1 MFSKFFINRPRFAVV
16 ISLILCLAGA
26 ISLKNLPIALYPE
39 ITPPEVMVRATYP
52 GASAEVI
59 AKTVGI
65 PIESQVNGVEDML
78 YMSSDSADG
87 SYSLTVT
94 FKTGVDPDIAQV
106 KVQNRVSQATALLP
120 TEVTRQGISVFRRS
134 SNILG
139 LVSFTSKDGSLS
151 SLDISDYLNNNVQK
165 NISRVNG
172 VGEARVFGA
181 TKSMRVWLDSDKMA
195 ALDISI
201 ADVKNAITSQN
212 YQPSLGKIGAMPND
226 GTVLTVYALQTDGR
240 LNKAED
246 FQNIIVRTDNQ
257 GGLVRLS
264 DIAKVEEGQE
274 TYSFDASFDGKTSIP
289 MMINLSS
296 GANALDTIE
305 AVRAELKR
313 MEQFFPE
320 GLEYEFS
327 VDTTDFINAS
337 VEEVIFTLLMTFVL
351 VVIVCY
357 VFLQDWRATL
367 VPAATIPV
375 SLLGTF
381 AVMMA
386 LGYSI
391 NMFTLFALVLAIG
404 LVVDDAICVVE
415 RVIVLMN
422 RDKMPAKL
430 ASEQAMDELSSALIA
445 TTLVLLA
452 IFIPITFMGGITGK
466 IYTQFAV
473 TISVAVCFSTLN
485 ALSLSPAICA
495 TMLKPI
501 KETNIWVLRW
511 FNMIVQRGSRGY
523 RSVVRKLARKFIIAL
538 LFGGFVALDFALLQ
552 VMPTSFIPV
561 EDQGIVMV
569 DVQLPEGATSART
582 HQVMDQVIADIRA
595 TPGVKHA
602 TSVMGFS
609 LLGGTG
615 ENTGIVFVGLEP
627 WDQRKSK
634 DRLQSNIARK
644 FNQQFASI
652 ADATVR
658 AIEMPSIPG
667 LGTSGGLDLRIQSLD
682 NLDYQKLANVA
693 SGMGYQMMSD
703 PTMQIAY
710 STFKADTPNI
720 YLDVNRQ
727 KAEAM
732 KVPVSSIFSILE
744 NYLGSSY
751 VGDVNFGTQI
761 NKVIFQSDSKYRM
774 TPENINKMYVTS
786 ATGELVPLMA
796 LVDQKYILSPRQITR
811 YNQYPA
817 ATVMGTP
824 NAKSSSG
831 QAMEQT
837 EQILKNLPPGYAYE
851 WTGMSYQ
858 EKQNKGQ
865 INTLIA
871 LAVIFAYL
879 FLVAQY
885 ESWTIPVPV
894 LMSVVAAV
902 GGGLFGL
909 WISGQSLSIYAQL
922 GLVLL
927 VGLAAKNAILIV
939 EFAKDE
945 HQTGASVYKSAM
957 DGLIQRFRPVL
968 MTAFTFILG
977 MLPMVVATG
986 AGAASRRAL
995 GVPVFYGMLIGTL
1008 AGLVLIPLFYMLVQS
1023 QVERFAR
1030 YRARKRGQMVTPP
1043 HPDESKIR

>member
-1 MFSKFFINRPRFAVV
+1 MFAKFFINRPRFAIV

-26 ISLKNLPIALYPE
+26 IALKNLPVALYPD
-39 ITPPEVMVRATYP
+39 ITPPEVMVRASYP

-65 PIESQVNGVEDML
+65 PLESAVNGVEDML
-78 YMSSDSADG
+78 YMTSDSADG

-94 FKTGVDPDIAQV
+94 FKSGTNPDIAQV

-120 TEVTRQGISVFRRS
+120 SEVTRRGISVIRRS

-139 LVSFTSKDGSLS
+139 IISFSSDEGVLS
-151 SLDISDYLNNNVQK
+151 TLEISDYLNNNVQK

-181 TKSMRVWLDSDKMA
+181 AKSMRVWLDPDKMA
-195 ALDISI
+195 ALNIS
-201 ADVKNAITSQN
+201 ATDVKNAIASQN
-212 YQPSLGKIGAMPND
+212 YQPSLGKIGARPND
-226 GTVLTVYALQTDGR
+226 GSVLTIYALQTDGR
-240 LNKAED
+240 LNNAND
-246 FQNIIVRTDNQ
+246 FKNIIVRTDDQ
-257 GGLVRLS
+257 GGLVHLS
-264 DIAKVEEGQE
+264 EIAKVEEGQE
-274 TYSFDASFDGKTSIP
+274 SYSHASSFDGHASVP
-289 MMINLSS
+289 LMINLSS
-296 GANALDTIE
+296 GANALQTIE
-305 AVRAELKR
+305 GVKAELKR
-313 MEQFFPE
+313 LEPFFPK
-320 GLEYEFS
+320 GLKYEFS

-337 VEEVIFTLLMTFVL
+337 VEEVIFTLFLTFIL

-422 RDKMPAKL
+422 REKQPAKQ
-430 ASEQAMDELSSALIA
+430 AAEQAMDELSSALIA

-452 IFIPITFMGGITGK
+452 IFVPITFMGGITGK

-501 KETNIWVLRW
+501 KETTFFPLRW
-511 FNMIVQRGSRGY
+511 FNMAVQRGARTY
-523 RSVVRKLARKFIIAL
+523 KNIVRKLSRKFVIVL
-538 LFGGFVALDFALLQ
+538 LFAGFVALDFGFLKFIQ
-552 VMPTSFIPV
+552 TSFIPV

-569 DVQLPEGATSART
+569 DVQLPEGATFART
-582 HQVMDQVIADIRA
+582 QAVMDQVIDGIQH
-595 TPGVKHA
+595 TPGVKHV
-602 TSVMGFS
+602 TSVIGFS
-609 LLGGTG
+609 IMGGSG
-615 ENTGIVFVGLEP
+615 ENTAIAFVALDP
-627 WDQRKSK
+627 WEQRKTK
-634 DRLQSNIARK
+634 NLKQSYIAQQ
-644 FNQQFASI
+644 FNQRFASI
-652 ADATVR
+652 PEATIR

-667 LGTSGGLDLRIQSLD
+667 LGTSGGLDLRIQTL
-682 NLDYQKLANVA
+682 NNFDYQALANTA
-693 SGMGYQMMSD
+693 NAIGYQMMTD

-710 STFKADTPNI
+710 ATFRADTPNI
-720 YLDVNRQ
+720 YLDVNRA

-732 KVPVSSIFSILE
+732 KVPVSSIFAVLE
-744 NYLGSSY
+744 NYLGSAY
-751 VGDVNFGTQI
+751 VGDVNFGTQV
-761 NKVIFQSDSKYRM
+761 NKVIMQSEGKYRM
-774 TPENINKMYVTS
+774 TPEDIKKTYVTS
-786 ATGELVPLMA
+786 STGELVPLET
-796 LVDQKYILSPRQITR
+796 LVDMRYILSPRQISR

-817 ATVMGTP
+817 ASVMGTP
-824 NAKSSSG
+824 ALTSSSG
-831 QAMEQT
+831 EAMART
-837 EQILKNLPPGYAYE
+837 EEILKNLPPGYAYE

-858 EKQNKGQ
+858 EKQNQGQ
-865 INTLIA
+865 LAVLIS

-909 WISGQSLSIYAQL
+909 WISGMPMSIYAQL

-945 HQTGASVYKSAM
+945 HQQGASVYHAAM
-957 DGLIQRFRPVL
+957 DGLTQRFRPVL

-977 MLPMVVATG
+977 MVPMVVATG
-986 AGAASRRAL
+986 AGAASRRAI
-995 GVPVFYGMLIGTL
+995 GVPVFYGMLIGTMV
-1008 AGLVLIPLFYMLVQS
+1008 GLILIPLFYMLVQTI
-1023 QVERFAR
+1023 VEKHK
-1030 YRARKRGQMVTPP
+1030 RKNTRNNAQN
-1043 HPDESKIR
+1043 